1 MVGISRFLEKLLEN
15 KSVQD
20 MINKGDFK
28 SLYGLIIYTDTVYLK
43 EKLDQVIKI
52 IHDADIDLHFEEN
65 IPTLYK
71 AMKKVLTIPRKKF
84 IYVGVPDYMDSE
96 DEYSYYKYKDCIIT
110 EVANVDYIDDP
121 WGDEE
126 KVFEDT
132 IWKVKF
138 LEDGETG
145 DIPGKYLIQSK

>member
-20 MINKGDFK
+20 MINKGDFRDLY
-28 SLYGLIIYTDTVYLK
+28 SLVIYTDKLYLK
-43 EKLDQVIKI
+43 EKLEQVINI
-52 IHDADIDLHFEEN
+52 IHDANIDPHFEEN

-71 AMKKVLTIPRKKF
+71 VMEKVLTSPRKEY
-84 IYVGVPDYMDSE
+84 IYVGVPDYMKSE
-96 DEYSYYKYKDCIIT
+96 DEYSYYKYKECIIT
-110 EVANVDYIDDP
+110 EVEDVDYIDDL
-121 WGDEE
+121 WGDAA

-132 IWKVKF
+132 IWAVKF

-145 DIPGKYLIQSK
+145 NISGKYLIPSK

>member
-1 MVGISRFLEKLLEN
+1 MVMVSRFLKQLLDN
-15 KSVQD
+15 KSIQD
-20 MINKGDFK
+20 MINKGDFRGLY
-28 SLYGLIIYTDTVYLK
+28 SLVMYTDTVYLK
-43 EKLDQVIKI
+43 EKLKQVINI
-52 IHDADIDLHFEEN
+52 IHEANIDPYFEEN

-71 AMKKVLTIPRKKF
+71 VMEKVLTSPRKKF

-110 EVANVDYIDDP
+110 EVENVDYIDDL

-132 IWKVKF
+132 IWEVKF

-145 DIPGKYLIQSK
+145 DIPGKYLVPSK